1 MNASS
6 TCYWRRLWRRVH
18 HGRNTLARPSDR
30 FESALLICSVL
41 VALVALPFSASA
53 GSETYAHQKYVSEKQ
68 TSTRYP
74 ATATL
79 LADGPAI
86 DLGGREITVDN
97 PAPTAA
103 TWTLAE
109 GKERSGT
116 VSAGQGTLKGETV
129 PIWLDQ
135 SGNAVDPPI
144 GGLEVV
150 RDSLGVGL
158 GSWLGLCLVLVGLCW
173 LTRSVLDRFRFAKW
187 QQEWFQEQDRWSR
200 P

>member
-1 MNASS
+1 MNTSS
-6 TCYWRRLWRRVH
+6 TYWTRLWRMVH

-53 GSETYAHQKYVSEKQ
+53 GSETYARQKYVSEKQ

-86 DLGGREITVDN
+86 EMGGPDTTVDN
-97 PAPTAA
+97 SAPTAA
-103 TWTLAE
+103 TWTLAD
-109 GKERSGT
+109 GKERSGN
-116 VSAGQGTLKGETV
+116 VSAGEGTLKGATV
-129 PIWLDQ
+129 PIWLDK
-135 SGNAVDPPI
+135 SGNPVDPPI
-144 GGLEVV
+144 GDLEIV

-158 GSWLGLCLVLVGLCW
+158 GSWLGLCVVLIGLRW
-173 LTRSVLDRFRFAKW
+173 LTRRVLDRFRFAKW
-187 QQEWFQEQDRWSR
+187 QQEWFQEHERWSR
-200 P
+200 S